1 MWLHTL
7 TCHTCENLTFVIPKK
22 CRFLKRL
29 ARTTRFGRRRPAI
42 LADKWRV
49 CSREPSTRAPGLQQ
63 CQALIFARSVAS
75 ACELAAEPRGR
86 FGFPW
91 LIDRAKSAMRGAI
104 SARKRE
110 PLNTP

>member
-1 MWLHTL
+1 MSLHIF

-22 CRFLKRL
+22 CRFLKCL
-29 ARTTRFGRRRPAI
+29 PRTTPFTGRRPAI
-42 LADKWRV
+42 LADKSGVWGGELAVR
-49 CSREPSTRAPGLQQ
+49 SPKLQQ
-63 CQALIFARSVAS
+63 CQALIFARSAAS
-75 ACELAAEPRGR
+75 AGEAAAELCGR
-86 FGFPW
+86 PGFPW